1 MDELIQLI
9 YQNIYQFVVMS
20 SVTFDKWTVYV
31 GMVGEA
37 GRWWRG
43 FWEER
48 DVISVVGPNPTEK
61 LLETFVDKLVE
72 CVVGGDLFL
81 AGFSTERGAKI
92 RLSFGTGSQR
102 PVSMALEEIEA
113 AEAAAHATNVFL
125 EIALQAQSRKCR
137 LHPSTFAS
145 TTSLPTRE
153 AANSAVGRSAASGPS
168 DSSHAKKKPK
178 SLEAEMPGLDMEET
192 DKNERKGKKQRRH
205 SPPIEQTQPSVRVGA
220 PQGSSKVVPR
230 SNPVKK
236 ARKIKAMDFESD
248 DE

>member
-1 MDELIQLI
+1 MASTDIMGNFSPMDELIQLI

-48 DVISVVGPNPTEK
+48 DVISVVVN
-61 LLETFVDKLVE
+61 KLVE

-137 LHPSTFAS
+137 LHPSTFVS

-153 AANSAVGRSAASGPS
+153 AANSGRAPSIQSRRIRMKEREKSSGVIHRQLNVS
-168 DSSHAKKKPK
+168 QLSSSNQVPRII
-178 SLEAEMPGLDMEET
+178 
-192 DKNERKGKKQRRH
+192 NEL
-205 SPPIEQTQPSVRVGA
+205 IDCFVETQPSVRVGA

>member
-1 MDELIQLI
+1 MASTDIMGNFSPMDELIQLI

-48 DVISVVGPNPTEK
+48 DVISVVVSIQSCCISSLSKAIQFLAGPNPTEK

-178 SLEAEMPGLDMEET
+178 SLEA
-192 DKNERKGKKQRRH
+192 
-205 SPPIEQTQPSVRVGA
+205 
-220 PQGSSKVVPR
+220 
-230 SNPVKK
+230 
-236 ARKIKAMDFESD
+236 
-248 DE
+248 